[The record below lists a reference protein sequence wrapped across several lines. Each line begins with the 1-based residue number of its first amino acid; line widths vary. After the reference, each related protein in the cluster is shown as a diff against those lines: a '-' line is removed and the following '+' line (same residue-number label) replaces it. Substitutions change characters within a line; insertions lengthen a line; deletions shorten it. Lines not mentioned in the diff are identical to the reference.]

1 MKKIGL
7 IILLA
12 LALTAGFA
20 QDFTAMYKFDN
31 NGNVLSFAY
40 NGNSIL
46 GLTMSDIQKVGV
58 VSWSK
63 KSNFGA
69 VHWPVGTNNT
79 FDSGKYIG
87 FEMDAD
93 PGYTFTVTNIAFGMS
108 RSQNGG
114 MRRAQWRGSSSK
126 MNPGDEYTTILP
138 GCSCCW
144 GMETNAD
151 GVMEVTQFGQ
161 DLTMSGL
168 NLSLAGNANYEEISA
183 CGFRLYMYDAQTADG
198 DSGLWS
204 SLTITGTIIPPTG
217 DPVFSVAPAA
227 LTGLTYP
234 EGTGPSHPLSLT
246 VGGANLDNHTIR
258 VTTPPNFAISNEF
271 EPAPNPLS
279 FENLTGNVQIP
290 IYVNL
295 VAGLPVGSYSSQIT
309 VEYIKSGNT
318 VETKYVDVS
327 GTVTAAPQNWY
338 LIDFEGAL
346 DTKPYDRSG
355 QMYFSDREWTL
366 DRVLI
371 ETDPANVING
381 SRSAL
386 LRGGGDPSS
395 MIMENLKSCGAGTI
409 SFNARSLGN
418 DPQASW
424 VVKYCHTEEY
434 PGAPTQVWHSL
445 GTFSATTGGGIHTF
459 GPNITKEQI
468 RICIERTSVGPDIIV
483 DDIKITDYCDFYN
496 GEPKTVGTDMQ
507 NTVTIIGGHG
517 NYDVPA
523 NGFSPDPI
531 PIEGFTQT
539 FHNFI
544 SLMGNKPSWTIVT
557 AVPVM
562 NPAYTYWTAYNDG
575 LRWEYYE
582 MESGTFSFTIYNPLS
597 KISGSIIGTE
607 LAIGYTEKAPTVP
620 VTLSHFSATMTAENY
635 VNLKWVS
642 QTETG
647 LMGYNVLRSAD
658 EDLSTARQI
667 CALIEAT
674 NTSQAQTYTYLDK
687 DLVEDGTYYYW
698 LQSVET
704 DGSTNFHGPASVIFS
719 ITGDDGSPS
728 IPKVT
733 KLEDAYPNPFNP
745 NTTLRYQLESP
756 GKVKIDIYN
765 TRGQIVRSFERS
777 HDDAGYY
784 SILWDGCD
792 GSGRALASGVY
803 LYRMTSG
810 QYSGVK
816 KMVLQK

>member
-20 QDFTAMYKFDN
+20 QAEFTAKYRFDRH
-31 NGNVLSFAY
+31 GNVQSFAY
-40 NGNSIL
+40 NGDHVL
-46 GLTMSDIQKVGV
+46 GLDMGNIEKVGV
-58 VSWSK
+58 VTWSK
-63 KSNFGA
+63 GSSFGA
-69 VHWPVGTNNT
+69 VNWPEATTVDKDNY
-79 FDSGKYIG
+79 YIG
-87 FEMDAD
+87 FDMTAAD
-93 PGYTFTVTNIAFGMS
+93 GYNFTVKTISFGLS
-108 RSQNGG
+108 RSVEGVLK
-114 MRRAQWRGSSSK
+114 AEWRGSRGASGY
-126 MNPGDEYTTILP
+126 NATLEGCNQCYGITTV
-138 GCSCCW
+138 
-144 GMETNAD
+144 N
-151 GVMEVTQFGQ
+151 GVMQIMNFNYDVT
-161 DLTMSGL
+161 LPNLVL
-168 NLSLAGNANYEEISA
+168 NLENNTDYQNMTGT
-183 CGFRLYMYDAQTADG
+183 CGFRLYMYEAVDTKG
-198 DSGLWS
+198 DSGLDGEFIIS
-204 SLTITGTIIPPTG
+204 GTITPPTG
-217 DPVFSVAPAA
+217 DTVFGVAPAA

-234 EGTGPSHPLSLT
+234 EGIGTSIPQSLT
-246 VGGANLDNHTIR
+246 VGGANLSGHNIK
-258 VTTPPNFAISNEF
+258 VTA
-271 EPAPNPLS
+271 PAGFVMYSPTGWVSSQL
-279 FENLTGNVQIP
+279 FENMNGNAQASV
-290 IYVNL
+290 L
-295 VAGLPVGSYSSQIT
+295 VSLDAGLPEGVYNGQIT
-309 VEYIKSGNT
+309 VEYIESGNT

-327 GTVTAAPQNWY
+327 GSVTSAPANWH
-338 LIDFEGAL
+338 LVDFEGVL
-346 DTKPYDRSG
+346 DTKPYYKSG
-355 QMYFSDREWTL
+355 QMYFEDKEWIL
-366 DRVLI
+366 DGVKI
-371 ETDPANVING
+371 ETDPTYVIG
-381 SRSAL
+381 GDRSARLSGSIDPACMSMKDIKICGGGTVSFMSRSIDT
-386 LRGGGDPSS
+386 GS
-395 MIMENLKSCGAGTI
+395 
-409 SFNARSLGN
+409 
-418 DPQASW
+418 PQDSW
-424 VVKYCHTEEY
+424 VVEYCLKEEI
-434 PGAPTQVWHSL
+434 PNQPPPAWSLLATFTPTTTASN
-445 GTFSATTGGGIHTF
+445 FSF
-459 GPNITKEQI
+459 NLETKEQVRI
-468 RICIERTSVGPDIIV
+468 RIKRTSVGPDIIV

-719 ITGDDGSPS
+719 ITGDSGSPS

-765 TRGQIVRSFERS
+765 QRGQLVRSFEHS
-777 HDDAGYY
+777 HDAAGYY

-810 QYSGVK
+810 KYAGVK